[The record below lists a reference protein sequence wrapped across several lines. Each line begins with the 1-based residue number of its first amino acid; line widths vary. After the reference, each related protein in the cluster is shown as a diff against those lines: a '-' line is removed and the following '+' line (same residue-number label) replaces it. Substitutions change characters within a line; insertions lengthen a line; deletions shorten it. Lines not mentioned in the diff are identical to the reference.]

1 MINVNVLM
9 NGSPTPAEI
18 QKYTVFWFDSAV
30 DNMKTA
36 ESLLHSKRY
45 NFAMFMCQQTL
56 EAILKCAF
64 LKLKGERPPFIHKL
78 PRLLTM
84 SGLKV
89 PSWIDKIVLRVD
101 AHYIKARYFYDRF
114 DPQIYNRKNALELI
128 EHTKKVLQWFVK
140 ELKLKE

>member
-1 MINVNVLM
+1 MADI
-9 NGSPTPAEI
+9 PT
-18 QKYTVFWFDSAV
+18 QKDIEKYIVFWRDSAV

-64 LKLKGERPPFIHKL
+64 LKLKEERPPFIHKL

-89 PSWIDKIVLRVD
+89 PPWLDKIILRVD
-101 AHYIKARYFYDRF
+101 AHYIKARYFNDRF
-114 DPQIYNRKNALELI
+114 NSQIYNQKNAAGLI
-128 EHTKKVLQWFVK
+128 EHTRKALQWFAK
-140 ELKLKE
+140 ELELKE

>member
-1 MINVNVLM
+1 MNVNGV
-9 NGSPTPAEI
+9 PTPDEI
-18 QKYTVFWFDSAV
+18 KKYAIFWHDSAI

-56 EAILKCAF
+56 EAILKCVF
-64 LKLKGERPPFIHKL
+64 LKLKAERPPFIHKL

-89 PSWIDKIVLRVD
+89 PLWLDKIILRVD
-101 AHYIKARYFYDRF
+101 AHYIKARYFNDRF
-114 DPQIYNRKNALELI
+114 DLQIYNRKNASELI
-128 EHTKKVLQWFVK
+128 EHTRKVLQWFVK